1 ASETRVGAQNSRQAV
16 VIGVVGNARQ
26 RSLSES
32 TEPQIYFTYPQ
43 VTGIFGTLVV
53 RTAVK
58 PESLIDAVKQAVW
71 SVDKEQ
77 PVWQIRTLESLV
89 MKDLAP
95 GRFVLQLLSAFSGLA
110 LLLSALG
117 TYATLS
123 HSVTQRTREL
133 GIRMALGADR
143 GSVLRMVI
151 VRGIRLAMVG
161 CALGAVASFISARW
175 LGSLLYHVSARDPAT
190 FIAGAGVIALA
201 AMLASYFPARRATR
215 VDPMV
220 ALRNN

>member
-1 ASETRVGAQNSRQAV
+1 LLPGNDKPQIALSNVITPEYFSTLKIPLLQGRGFSSEDTANSMPVAVVSRGFAEKCFSGSHPVGKVITIGDASETRVGAQNSRQAV

-77 PVWQIRTLESLV
+77 PVWQIRT
-89 MKDLAP
+89 
-95 GRFVLQLLSAFSGLA
+95 
-110 LLLSALG
+110 
-117 TYATLS
+117 
-123 HSVTQRTREL
+123 
-133 GIRMALGADR
+133 
-143 GSVLRMVI
+143 
-151 VRGIRLAMVG
+151 
-161 CALGAVASFISARW
+161 
-175 LGSLLYHVSARDPAT
+175 
-190 FIAGAGVIALA
+190 
-201 AMLASYFPARRATR
+201 
-215 VDPMV
+215 
-220 ALRNN
+220 